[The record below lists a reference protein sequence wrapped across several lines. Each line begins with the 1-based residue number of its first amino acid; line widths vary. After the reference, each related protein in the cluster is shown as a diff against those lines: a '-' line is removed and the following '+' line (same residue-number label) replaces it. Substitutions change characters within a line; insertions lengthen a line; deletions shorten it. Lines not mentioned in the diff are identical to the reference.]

1 MNKGQVIKTSVS
13 DKTIV
18 IDYNKKDAL
27 LMTENQYI
35 VAHNIY
41 ENNGKYEW
49 DVGNYSD
56 NLTDAFLD
64 LNKSF
69 EDRKRLMFNISDD
82 NYLDYVKSIIHVE
95 YGNISEE
102 GLNKILESY
111 MDSDNIELLSDEIKE
126 KIDDYFNK
134 NKTLE
139 MYFDKTIFDEKQQTQ
154 IRLGINAEIDV
165 DIYAKPKYTAEQMQ
179 EILLGLTSGVDVSIY
194 AKPEFDSE
202 QMKQIRWGLEDQQD
216 VSVYAKPEF
225 NSEQMGQIRMS
236 DEAGINLGKYADPK
250 FNAEQ
255 MKEISKGIKSG
266 IDFKS
271 YAKPEITAKQMRE
284 KRQNLEDIKYCKR
297 VNTQR
302 NRL

>member
-1 MNKGQVIKTSVS
+1 MNKGQVIKTNISNYTV
-13 DKTIV
+13 V
-18 IDYNKKDAL
+18 IDYTEKDAL

-49 DVGNYSD
+49 DFGDYSD

-69 EDRKRLMFNISDD
+69 EDRKKLMFNMSND

-95 YGNISEE
+95 YGNIPED
-102 GLNKILESY
+102 GLNKIMESY
-111 MDSDNIELLSDEIKE
+111 MDRDNIELLSDEIKE

-139 MYFDKTIFDEKQQTQ
+139 MYFDKNIFDEKLYNFLQSNFCNLMYFDKRIFDEKQQTQ
-154 IRLGINAEIDV
+154 IRLGIMDEIDV
-165 DIYAKPKYTAEQMQ
+165 GIYSKPEFTAEQMQ
-179 EILLGLTSGVDVSIY
+179 EIRLGLTSGVDVSIY

-202 QMKQIRWGLEDQQD
+202 QMKQIRLGLEDQQD
-216 VSVYAKPEF
+216 VSIYAKPEF
-225 NSEQMGQIRMS
+225 NSDQMS
-236 DEAGINLGKYADPK
+236 
-250 FNAEQ
+250 
-255 MKEISKGIKSG
+255 EISKGIKSG

-271 YAKPEITAKQMRE
+271 YADPKFTAEQMKIT
-284 KRQNLEDIKYCKR
+284 RQNLEDIKYCRK
-297 VNTQR
+297 VHIQR